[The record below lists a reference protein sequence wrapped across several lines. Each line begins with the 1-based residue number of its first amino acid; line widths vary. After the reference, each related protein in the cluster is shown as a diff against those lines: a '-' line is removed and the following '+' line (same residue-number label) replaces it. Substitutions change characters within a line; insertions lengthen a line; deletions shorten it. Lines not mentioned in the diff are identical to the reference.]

1 MYVENKLVRQG
12 PAVSLDKTNDILI
25 GYLLGLGYKV
35 LVKTHRKD
43 LQSKVMEYMERKK
56 LWKLGED
63 KAKFFSKRGSRKRN
77 KSQVKKIVQRK
88 RRKLSDDKKSQS
100 LQKPAPQKPKHKLS
114 GKKKKSKKEKE
125 DDLPERYLLPDER
138 KFDEYIYK
146 KKKYRIIPIKRD
158 GNCLF
163 RAVADQVYC
172 DPNLH
177 DKVKNFCANYM
188 QEEEKYFSEFY
199 TFSKPYTKYISD
211 LRKDGAW
218 GGNFEIIALSQSYK
232 RSIELY
238 EHSEKPRLFQCSN
251 NQGNNGPPMRLFY
264 RNNHYAS
271 IRSDGVGLNL
281 PKKSGPVK
289 AKTKVTKKKIA
300 GHKKKSKKKQQ
311 KEILPERFLYPDS
324 LIFEKF
330 LYDCKKYRIDPIER
344 DGNCLFRAVA
354 GAVWGDTEKYDKVR
368 KKCADF
374 MVKEK
379 GFFTPFVVQINND
392 GIMVRNFDDHISM
405 LRQDAAWGG
414 DPEIIALSG
423 VFNCYFEVYKFSEIP
438 DERLFPN
445 VIRPANRPIRLFYRH
460 SHYSI
465 VRSDGIG
472 NQLFNFEG
480 LQEGELEMQME
491 ILSMSKDP
499 ENYSEAEVHS
509 SDNDQEEAQAKK
521 ISRGID
527 KAQKNYKLFYASRI
541 IKQSPNEQN

>member
-1 MYVENKLVRQG
+1 MRQG

-63 KAKFFSKRGSRKRN
+63 KANFFSKRGSRKRN

-188 QEEEKYFSEFY
+188 QEEEKYFSEFI
-199 TFSKPYTKYISD
+199 TDSMDYTKYISD

-218 GGNFEIIALSQSYK
+218 GGNYEIIALSQIYK
-232 RSIELY
+232 RSIEVY
-238 EHSEKPRLFQCSN
+238 EHSEKPRMFQFPN
-251 NQGNNGPPMRLFY
+251 NQGNNGPSIRLFY

-271 IRSDGVGLNL
+271 IKSDGVADLMFDFGRLEAGELEQQVVNLNDL
-281 PKKSGPVK
+281 SI
-289 AKTKVTKKKIA
+289 T
-300 GHKKKSKKKQQ
+300 KKSKKYQ
-311 KEILPERFLYPDS
+311 KRIESVHDLSLLDPDTRQAIEES
-324 LIFEKF
+324 IAIEESEKA
-330 LYDCKKYRIDPIER
+330 Y
-344 DGNCLFRAVA
+344 
-354 GAVWGDTEKYDKVR
+354 
-368 KKCADF
+368 
-374 MVKEK
+374 
-379 GFFTPFVVQINND
+379 
-392 GIMVRNFDDHISM
+392 
-405 LRQDAAWGG
+405 LR
-414 DPEIIALSG
+414 
-423 VFNCYFEVYKFSEIP
+423 
-438 DERLFPN
+438 
-445 VIRPANRPIRLFYRH
+445 
-460 SHYSI
+460 
-465 VRSDGIG
+465 
-472 NQLFNFEG
+472 
-480 LQEGELEMQME
+480 
-491 ILSMSKDP
+491 
-499 ENYSEAEVHS
+499 
-509 SDNDQEEAQAKK
+509 
-521 ISRGID
+521 
-527 KAQKNYKLFYASRI
+527 FYASKLI
-541 IKQSPNEQN
+541 QQKSNQQN